1 MAIQAP
7 EDPAAA
13 VDKLDKPLSRP
24 LLIALIGLIFMV
36 VAVFVWAF
44 FGRVEQTVTGYGYVL
59 PSGGFVEVG
68 TSVAGVVES
77 VDVDSGERVKKGQE
91 LLTIT
96 SEGANGGTESIVS
109 PEDGLVVE
117 VSALPGRV
125 TSPGDPMLFIEP
137 DGSQLIVKA
146 FIAAT
151 DAESVRVG
159 MEALVSPA
167 DAPRRAQYG
176 VIEGTVSAL
185 SPTPVS
191 AERISFIVGGNSSIV
206 DYFLAGGPVIEV
218 TIAMTAD
225 PSTPSGYAWSIGQG
239 PDVQISSGTLSEVV
253 LTVREGSL
261 IAWFSQ

>member
-7 EDPAAA
+7 EDPAAV

-24 LLIALIGLIFMV
+24 LLVALIGLIFMV
-36 VAVFVWAF
+36 VAVVVWAF

-68 TSVAGVVES
+68 TSVAGVVKS
-77 VDVDSGERVKKGQE
+77 VEVDSGERVKKGQE
-91 LLTIT
+91 LLTVT
-96 SEGANGGTESIVS
+96 TEGESGDIVSIVS

-125 TSPGDPMLFIEP
+125 TSAGDPMLFMQP
-137 DGSQLIVKA
+137 DGSELIVKA

-176 VIEGTVSAL
+176 VIQGTVSAL

-191 AERISFIVGGNSSIV
+191 AERVSFIVGGNASLV

-218 TIAMTAD
+218 TIELITD

-239 PDVQISSGTLSEVV
+239 PDVQISSGTLSEVAM
-253 LTVREGSL
+253 TVRDESVIG
-261 IAWFSQ
+261 WFSQ